1 MRKYLWKKKNS
12 AYSSLSPKKEESIST
27 AAKIVNFNFS
37 LNPV

>member
-1 MRKYLWKKKNS
+1 MKKYLWKKKS
-12 AYSSLSPKKEESIST
+12 SVFSSLSPKKEEGPSM